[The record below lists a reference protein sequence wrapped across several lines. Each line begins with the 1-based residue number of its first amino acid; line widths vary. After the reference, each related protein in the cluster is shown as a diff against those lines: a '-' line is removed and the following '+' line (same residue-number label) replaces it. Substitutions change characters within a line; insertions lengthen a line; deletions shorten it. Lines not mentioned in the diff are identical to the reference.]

1 MSDTHR
7 VAALFGSP
15 NDERVVAQMRAAA
28 QHLTEAGLR
37 VIAAVEA
44 HPSLEVER
52 LSEAEL
58 PHAADLFVAIGGD
71 GTMLYAARVAVGHDV
86 PLLGINRGRLGFLTD
101 VRPEEMSDSLNAV
114 LRDDVTRESRLLLEA
129 RVMRGDQ
136 LIASSLALNDVVLGR
151 RETGRMVDFETR
163 VNGVFVNSHAGD
175 GMIAATPTGSTA
187 YALSCGGP
195 IIHPTLD
202 AIALVPVCPH
212 TLSDRPVVLPASAE
226 IEIHL
231 TDRPQTNGEISC
243 DGQFLCDLG
252 AEDQLTIRAAA
263 ERITLIHP
271 PGHDYFELLRSK
283 LNWGKDSRRRVTRA
297 GD

>member
-1 MSDTHR
+1 MSDDDR

-15 NDERVVAQMRAAA
+15 DDERVVAQMHAAAEHLRAA
-28 QHLTEAGLR
+28 GVR
-37 VIAAVEA
+37 VIAATDA
-44 HPSLEVER
+44 HPSLPVDR
-52 LSEAEL
+52 VAEDSL
-58 PHAADLFVAIGGD
+58 PDAADLFIAIGGD

-101 VRPEEMSDSLNAV
+101 VRPEEMQDSLNAV
-114 LRDDVTRESRLLLEA
+114 LRNEVTRESRLLLEA
-129 RVMRGDQ
+129 QVWRGGD
-136 LIASSLALNDVVLGR
+136 LLASSLALNDVVLGR
-151 RETGRMVDFETR
+151 RETGRMVDFETL
-163 VNGVFVNSHAGD
+163 VNGAFVNSHAGD

-212 TLSDRPVVLPASAE
+212 TLSDRPVVLPADTE
-226 IEIHL
+226 IEIQL
-231 TDRPQTNGEISC
+231 TERPQANGEISC
-243 DGQFLCDLG
+243 DGQFLCDLAAG
-252 AEDQLTIRAAA
+252 DRLVVRAAA

-283 LNWGKDSRRRVTRA
+283 LNWGKDSRQRITRA
-297 GD
+297 TD